1 MHDLSAILSI
11 DEAAAVLGRTPAT
24 LRWAAQTGR
33 LPAKRLG
40 RDWVTTYDGVTWY
53 LAFHRR
59 DHRQKLRTV

>member
-33 LPAKRLG
+33 LPAVK
-40 RDWVTTYDGVTWY
+40 W
-53 LAFHRR
+53 HRAR
-59 DHRQKLRTV
+59 PYE